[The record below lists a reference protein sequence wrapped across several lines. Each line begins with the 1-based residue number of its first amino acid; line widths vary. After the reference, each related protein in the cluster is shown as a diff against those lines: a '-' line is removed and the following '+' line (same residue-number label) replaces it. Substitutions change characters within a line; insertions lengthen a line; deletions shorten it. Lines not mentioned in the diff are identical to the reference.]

1 MKTQN
6 VVKNIQFIYAVYILS
21 TGHIRIQLK
30 QFTFE
35 PMDFVEARGQFI
47 NTWGIYGQQW
57 GINKAMGQI
66 HALLLVSIKPICTL
80 EIREM
85 LQISSGNA
93 NTNIR
98 ALVTLGLLYKEH
110 VKGDRKE
117 YFRAEKDIGKIA
129 KILTQERKRRGIDPV
144 ISSLS
149 QLKDTEGKAA
159 QIQEFR
165 KVIKNMSTFALKADQ
180 YMEKLI
186 ESF

>member
-1 MKTQN
+1 
-6 VVKNIQFIYAVYILS
+6 
-21 TGHIRIQLK
+21 
-30 QFTFE
+30 
-35 PMDFVEARGQFI
+35 
-47 NTWGIYGQQW
+47 
-57 GINKAMGQI
+57 
-66 HALLLVSIKPICTL
+66 
-80 EIREM
+80 M